1 MARGPHGDFKKRMLR
16 TTTGSAEHL
25 HAEHRLGVE
34 MWIAAARLLDQQQ

>member
-1 MARGPHGDFKKRMLR
+1 MLR
-16 TTTGSAEHL
+16 RAPCLAEHL